1 MPKKQLKTYKKP
13 SKTRQSKLAK
23 QLRVLVSAY
32 DRRGSQRALD
42 RIAKFCKLD
51 NPFDRGFM
59 VDALIELHAEMPKAV
74 VRIARE
80 LARARDLRTGRIG
93 ANVLFAVFKGDYAKC
108 KRAIMARL
116 KHDPEY
122 VQAMVCGL
130 CYACPDEAAD
140 DLPKLFRHRS
150 HAVRLGALHGLEAI
164 GVRHPRIAFEYLDEY
179 KATENEVEKFWVE
192 HVLALNLIPQRTSF
206 SMTRLKSWL
215 KEGAD
220 VTREIVEEAVSQART
235 HYAVGK
241 EKMPGLYEK
250 LKETAAKW
258 ADDSS
263 VYVSE
268 VGKKLKKAFK
278 K

>member
-1 MPKKQLKTYKKP
+1 MVKKKKQAFRRPTKK
-13 SKTRQSKLAK
+13 RRMELARE
-23 QLRVLVSAY
+23 LRDLVAAY
-32 DRRGSQRALD
+32 DQRRSQRALD
-42 RIAKFCKLD
+42 RLVRFCRLD
-51 NPFDRGFM
+51 NHFERGFI
-59 VDALIELHAEMPKAV
+59 VDAFVALHGEMPKAV
-74 VRIARE
+74 VQVARE
-80 LARARDLRTGRIG
+80 MAKAKDNRPGRIG
-93 ANVLFAVFKGDYAKC
+93 ANVLYALYKGDYEKC
-108 KRAIMARL
+108 KRVIIRRL
-116 KHDPEY
+116 KYDPEY

-130 CYACPDEAAD
+130 CYTCPDAAAE

-179 KATENEVEKFWVE
+179 KATDDEVEKFWVE
-192 HVLALNLIPQRTSF
+192 HVLALNLIPKRTSF
-206 SMTRLKSWL
+206 SMQRLKSWL
-215 KEGAD
+215 KEGAE
-220 VTREIVEEAVSQART
+220 VTREIVEEAVSQARK

-241 EKMPGLYEK
+241 EKMPGFYEK

>member
-1 MPKKQLKTYKKP
+1 MAKKQIKTYRKP
-13 SKTRQSKLAK
+13 SKTRQGKLAK
-23 QLRVLVSAY
+23 ELRTLIAAY
-32 DRRGSQRALD
+32 DRRDSQRAFD

-51 NPFDRGFM
+51 NPFERGYV
-59 VDALIELHAEMPKAV
+59 VDVLIALHAETPRTV
-74 VRIARE
+74 VKIARQ
-80 LARARDLRTGRIG
+80 LARERDLRTGRIG
-93 ANVLFAVFKGDYAKC
+93 ANVLFALFKGDYARC

-140 DLPKLFRHRS
+140 DLPKLFGHRS

-164 GVRHPRIAFEYLDEY
+164 GVKHPRIAFEYLDEY
-179 KATENEVEKFWVE
+179 KATDDEVEKFWVE
-192 HVLALNLIPQRTSF
+192 HVLALNLIPKRTSF
-206 SMTRLKSWL
+206 SMQKLKSWL

-220 VTREIVEEAVSQART
+220 VTREIVEEAVSQARK

-268 VGKKLKKAFK
+268 VGRKLKKAFK